1 MQLPLQKGRTKSS
14 RRLVEWGNEIT
25 KRIQNSVP
33 YSFTSFCLAER
44 SPFFLKLL
52 EVLFLWICIP
62 DLVNFCPTPSKNPT
76 GTPGREEEAQEERQK
91 EGQLELA
98 QSCSDGEFP
107 GANLSSGGMVHKI

>member
-1 MQLPLQKGRTKSS
+1 MKLQKESKIRYRTV
-14 RRLVEWGNEIT
+14 LHPFAW
-25 KRIQNSVP
+25 QND
-33 YSFTSFCLAER
+33 LL
-44 SPFFLKLL
+44 FFLKLL

>member
-1 MQLPLQKGRTKSS
+1 MKLQKESTIRCRTV
-14 RRLVEWGNEIT
+14 LH
-25 KRIQNSVP
+25 
-33 YSFTSFCLAER
+33 
-44 SPFFLKLL
+44 PFAWQHDLLL